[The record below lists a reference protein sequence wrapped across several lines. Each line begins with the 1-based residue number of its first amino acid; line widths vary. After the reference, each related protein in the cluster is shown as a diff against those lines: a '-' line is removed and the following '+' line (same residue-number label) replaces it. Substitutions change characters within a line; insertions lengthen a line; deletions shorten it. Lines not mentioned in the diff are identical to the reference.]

1 MKHNYKELKMWQKA
15 RRNNLA
21 VYNLSKKFPKEE
33 LYSLT
38 NQLRRSITSVTS
50 NIAEGSGYDSP
61 AQFVRFL
68 QIAQGSLC
76 EAECQLILA
85 FDLGYINKDELDQI
99 LVDVEEQKK
108 IIYGFVKSI
117 KKSNKMNIPFW
128 IGLFAMS
135 ISQLLNN

>member
-21 VYNLSKKFPKEE
+21 VYNLTKKFPKDE

-61 AQFVRFL
+61 AQFIRFL

-85 FDLGYINKDELDQI
+85 FDLGYISKEELDQVSAD
-99 LVDVEEQKK
+99 LEEQKK
-108 IIYGFVKSI
+108 ITHGFVKSI
-117 KKSNKMNIPFW
+117 KKTIK
-128 IGLFAMS
+128 
-135 ISQLLNN
+135 